1 VNVSKHKTWA
11 NWKYT
16 MSRENSRRNEMK
28 RDLRWFA
35 EYAENADWLC
45 PLTPSDWKD
54 LARLLLEI
62 IEKEERNG

>member
-1 VNVSKHKTWA
+1 
-11 NWKYT
+11 
-16 MSRENSRRNEMK
+16 MK